1 MLKDP
6 ASIALAA
13 FFSFLGISI
22 SIYQVN
28 SQQQEIPQQST
39 RRAVAEACTHTH
51 TRHTLAPHS
60 ASPQI
65 LCHLRNYTEPVF
77 QVSSVAVSLQEA
89 EQHKALQQRLC

>member
-22 SIYQVN
+22 SIYQVGL
-28 SQQQEIPQQST
+28 
-39 RRAVAEACTHTH
+39 VVLACSGCCTVLGCACLIS
-51 TRHTLAPHS
+51 RIACAL
-60 ASPQI
+60 QI

-77 QVSSVAVSLQEA
+77 QVSL
-89 EQHKALQQRLC
+89 